1 MATADGTG
9 VKPPNVVDG
18 KFVLTVDNTYL
29 LTVGL
34 QLMHEVM
41 LDAVPVQG
49 GEIAPA
55 GLEYVEDGGALDIT
69 VTLNAG
75 WDAVLCLTAEGEEMV
90 EVAEYTETGVQVP
103 YPLADITTNYD
114 VTVMFKKD
122 GTFHSA
128 DCDMDGDISGTE
140 MLDFIALFKSSGI
153 DGYIYDGETVSMF
166 SDCVVGYAVGA
177 VSEEECSL
185 MPHHSADT
193 NGDCYLSLTEFL
205 DTVVLWKYGYV
216 KDPVTGGFVPAEIK

>member
-1 MATADGTG
+1 
-9 VKPPNVVDG
+9 
-18 KFVLTVDNTYL
+18 
-29 LTVGL
+29 
-34 QLMHEVM
+34 
-41 LDAVPVQG
+41 
-49 GEIAPA
+49 
-55 GLEYVEDGGALDIT
+55 
-69 VTLNAG
+69 
-75 WDAVLCLTAEGEEMV
+75 MV
-90 EVAEYTETGVQVP
+90 EVAEYTETGDYTYQ
-103 YPLADITTNYD
+103 LADVTKAYE

-128 DCDMDGDISGTE
+128 DCDMDGEIGELE
-140 MLDFIALFKSSGI
+140 MLDFIALFKASGI